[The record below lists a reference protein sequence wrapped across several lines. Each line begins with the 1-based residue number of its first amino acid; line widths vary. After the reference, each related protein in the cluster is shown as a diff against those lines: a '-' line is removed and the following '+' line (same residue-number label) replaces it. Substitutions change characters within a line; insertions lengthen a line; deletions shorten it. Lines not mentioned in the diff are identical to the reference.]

1 MAQWCDSYP
10 GRQPDQRGY
19 TQVKTGTQ
27 TRLLLIHGGLLDRS
41 TANVEVI
48 TDAKSSFSDAFK
60 FDSAKPRHNAAP
72 LANRGGADLQR
83 PRDIRGSLK
92 VINNVLLEHGPS
104 LTAFNYIVQPHLKG
118 SPLTSVHMDKYA
130 TLADRLKDAMG
141 QDISAS
147 DLSRACDVSPAAVS
161 KWLDGTT
168 KKLSAENYASAA
180 RALGVRDEWLR
191 TGRLP
196 REREGG
202 NTERDMDRVM
212 DLLEGLQGPLA
223 QLAGAIQQLT
233 KDRSEATRKRH
244 RP

>member
-1 MAQWCDSYP
+1 M
-10 GRQPDQRGY
+10 
-19 TQVKTGTQ
+19 KTEIQ
-27 TRLLLIHGGLLDRS
+27 ARLSLVRGGLLDR
-41 TANVEVI
+41 TPANVEVI
-48 TDAKSSFSDAFK
+48 TDAKSAFSDAFK
-60 FDSAKPRHNAAP
+60 LNSAKPGDDAAP
-72 LANRGGADLQR
+72 FADRGGTDIQR

-92 VINNVLLEHGPS
+92 VINNVLLEHSPM
-104 LTAFNYIVQPHLKG
+104 LTAFKSIMQPHLNG
-118 SPLTSVHMDKYA
+118 GRLTSVHMDKHA

-141 QDISAS
+141 EEISAS
-147 DLSRACDVSPAAVS
+147 DMARACGVSPAAVS

-168 KKLSAENYASAA
+168 KKLSAENYASAS

-202 NTERDMDRVM
+202 TTERDMDRVM